1 MSKNHHRGGLPWLF
15 NPFEI
20 KFSAYS
26 GSGKTTLI
34 CRLINEMHQ
43 DYDIAYAKSDAHRFE
58 MDKPRKDTH
67 QAQMAGAQAVVINNP
82 EARAKL
88 EKRPANEIWRSLNLL
103 EYDLV
108 FVEGYKN
115 HTQSPRVLLVNDKM
129 LEEIADKD
137 LENVI
142 AFTGP
147 ASERPSGLPTEIPY
161 FHRDNIAA
169 IKELILKT
177 FASRVPKTKGLVLIG
192 GQSRRMGKDKANMK
206 FTEKSM
212 ARQAYD
218 LLKEKCEEVYLSVRD
233 EQQSLPEDCK
243 GLPII
248 TDQLRDMGPTGGIL
262 SAFKQ
267 DASSAWTVMGCDL
280 PLVNSETLDKL
291 YEGRNSQRYAT
302 CFKSNSDDMPEPLLA
317 IYEPKAQNRFYQFLA
332 TNRLCPRKV
341 LLNSSIE
348 LLEQGEYNYLDN
360 ANTPEDAERIQE
372 QLLRD

>member
-34 CRLINEMHQ
+34 CRLINEMCQ
-43 DYDIAYAKSDAHRFE
+43 DFDIAYAKSDAHRFE

-115 HTQSPRVLLVNDKM
+115 HTQSPRVLLVNEKM
-129 LEEIADKD
+129 LKEIADKD

-142 AFTGP
+142 AFAGP
-147 ASERPSGLPTEIPY
+147 AKERPEGLPLEVPY
-161 FHRDNIAA
+161 LHRDDIPA
-169 IKELILKT
+169 IKEIILETFKT
-177 FASRVPKTKGLVLIG
+177 RIPKTKGLVLVG
-192 GQSRRMGKDKANMK
+192 GKSRRMGEDKASMQ
-206 FTEKSM
+206 FGDKSM
-212 ARQAYD
+212 ARQAYE
-218 LLKEKCEEVYLSVRD
+218 LLKTQCDEVYLSVRD
-233 EQQSLPEDCK
+233 ENQELPEDCL

-248 TDQLRDMGPTGGIL
+248 TDQLKDMGPTGGIL
-262 SAFKQ
+262 SAFKK
-267 DASSAWTVMGCDL
+267 DSTSAWTVMGCDL
-280 PLVNSETLDKL
+280 PLVNQDAIEKL
-291 YEGRNSQRYAT
+291 YAGRNAQRYAT
-302 CFKSNSDDMPEPLLA
+302 CFKSNSDDMPEPLFA

-360 ANTPEDAERIQE
+360 ANTPEDAQRIIE
-372 QLLRD
+372 ELNR

>member
-1 MSKNHHRGGLPWLF
+1 MSKNHKRGGLPWLF

-34 CRLINEMHQ
+34 CRLITALEKSF
-43 DYDIAYAKSDAHRFE
+43 DIAYAKSDAHRFE

-88 EKRPANEIWRSLNLL
+88 EKRPANEIWQSLNLL

-115 HTQSPRVLLVNDKM
+115 HTQSPRILLVNDKM

-142 AFTGP
+142 AFAGS
-147 ASERPSGLPTEIPY
+147 AKDRPNELPKEIPY
-161 FHRDNIAA
+161 FHRDEIEK
-169 IKELILKT
+169 IQELIIQTLE
-177 FASRVPKTKGLVLIG
+177 ARVPKTKGLVLIG
-192 GQSRRMGKDKANMK
+192 GKSRRMGEDKASMS
-206 FTEKSM
+206 FSGKSM

-218 LLKEKCEEVYLSVRD
+218 LLSKKCDEVFLSVRD
-233 EQQSLPEDCK
+233 DNQELPEDCK
-243 GLPII
+243 GLPVI
-248 TDQLRDMGPTGGIL
+248 TDKLFDLGPTGGIL
-262 SAFKQ
+262 SAFKH
-267 DASSAWTVMGCDL
+267 DSRSAWIVMGCDL
-280 PLVNSETLDKL
+280 PLVNEDALNKL
-291 YEGRNSQRYAT
+291 CEGRNPYRYAT
-302 CFKSNSDDMPEPLLA
+302 CFNSQTDQMPEPLFA

-332 TNRLCPRKV
+332 IDRKCPRKV

-348 LLEQGEYNYLDN
+348 LLDQGNYNYLDN
-360 ANTPEDAERIQE
+360 ANTPEDAKRIRE
-372 QLLRD
+372 ELSK